1 MSYSPVI
8 ITNSTSFPIVG
19 GKVEYMSAFCSSDKF
34 TIAAGPS
41 AYWKASSR
49 GVCLL
54 TKIKATVQTE
64 LGSTEVEYK
73 SKGTAH
79 SHFAIIQKTDPSTG
93 KSTFQIYALND
104 GMADSVPADYVEPTT
119 VQK

>member
-8 ITNSTSFPIVG
+8 ITNATSFPVIH
-19 GKVEYMSAFCSSDKF
+19 GKVEYMSVFCSSDDF
-34 TIAAGPS
+34 SIAAGPS
-41 AYWKASSR
+41 SYWKAASR

-54 TKIKATVQTE
+54 TKITATVKTD
-64 LGSTEVEYK
+64 LASTEVKYK
-73 SKGTAH
+73 SSGTAH

-104 GMADSVPADYVEPTT
+104 GMSDSVPADYVEPTT
-119 VQK
+119 AQK